1 MIELET
7 GTKNELVQAAVA
19 ARRQAYAPYSKFLVG
34 ASLLTKC
41 RKFYSGCN
49 VENASYGLCFCA
61 ERTAIVK
68 AVSDGL
74 QEFIAFAVATEGGG
88 TPCGACRQF
97 IAEFCA
103 DDTLVIVHDVKNGQ
117 QTEYRLADLLPNAF
131 RL

>member
-1 MIELET
+1 MDNKQRAELIE
-7 GTKNELVQAAVA
+7 AAA
-19 ARRQAYAPYSKFLVG
+19 TARHSAYAPYSKYRVG
-34 ASLLTKC
+34 AALLTKSGMIF
-41 RKFYSGCN
+41 RGCN

-68 AVSDGL
+68 AVSEDE
-74 QEFIAFAVATEGGG
+74 QDFVAFAVATAGGG

-103 DDTLVIVHDVKNGQ
+103 DKTIVIVHDVESNFSVDYTLGQ
-117 QTEYRLADLLPNAF
+117 LLPNAF